1 MRILKLDEKH
11 ASVSIIP
18 ENEDDLWHLSKI
30 IERGDIVSGLTSRK
44 EKGKEGSA
52 TIRKTFFVELEVEKS
67 TFDRFGKVLR
77 VSGKIIGGSADMLP
91 LGSMQVIE
99 IEPNKKYKI
108 VKKAFMKH
116 HIERLKKATSARKQE
131 ILLVVL
137 DDEHA
142 TIALLRDFK
151 YEIRAE
157 LRSAKSGKLFETEQW
172 RKEYFGN
179 IAKKI
184 LDYNINSVIVA
195 GPGFVKDEFAEFL
208 REKGFKGR
216 LFVEGT
222 STTGL
227 TGINELIKGPAIA
240 KIAREAQIVEESK
253 LIEKLLEEIAKDGLA
268 TYGMEE
274 VKKASELGAIETLLV
289 LDKLLVEN
297 REEIVEIIETSEKAQ
312 AKVHIFNSEY
322 EPGKKLESLGGIA
335 ALLRYK
341 LTY

>member
-1 MRILKLDEKH
+1 M
-11 ASVSIIP
+11 P
-18 ENEDDLWHLSKI
+18 ETEDDLWHLSKI
-30 IERGDIVSGLTSRK
+30 IEKGDIVSGITSRK

-52 TIRKTFFVELEVEKS
+52 TIRKTFLVELEVEKS
-67 TFDRFGKVLR
+67 TFDRFGKALR
-77 VSGKIIGGSADMLP
+77 VSGKIIGGSASDLP
-91 LGSMQVIE
+91 FGSMQVIE

-108 VKKAFMKH
+108 VKKALMKH
-116 HIERLKKATSARKQE
+116 HIERLKKAKNASRQE

-142 TIALLRDFK
+142 TVALLRDFR

-157 LRSAKSGKLFETEQW
+157 IRSAKSGKIFEAEQW

-184 LDYNINSVIVA
+184 LDYSIGNVIVA
-195 GPGFVKDEFAEFL
+195 GPGFVKNEFAEFL
-208 REKGFKGR
+208 REKGFKGKV
-216 LFVEGT
+216 FVEGI

-240 KIAREAQIVEESK
+240 KIAREAQIVEESN
-253 LIEKLLEEIAKDGLA
+253 LIEKLLGEIAKDGLA
-268 TYGMEE
+268 IYGIAE
-274 VKKASELGAIETLLV
+274 VKKASESGAIETLLV
-289 LDKLLVEN
+289 LDKLLVEK
-297 REEIVEIIETSEKAQ
+297 REEIAEIIETSEKAQ

-335 ALLRYK
+335 ALLRYR
-341 LTY
+341 LTC